1 MKYILAII
9 IIWNIIPHLILWSLE
24 IPARQKRKA
33 SANFLNATWRGLI
46 VLLPDLLAPIVVP
59 IALLFTKW
67 EDEKLPWLFT
77 IWDNDL
83 GPNGDPRR
91 YDGTSFKFVPL
102 EKDNEEVKR
111 GCYWAKGHHPRS
123 FWARYVWMGWRNR
136 ASKGAVMIGV
146 KYQDVTPTAFGQET
160 VDRYT
165 NPGWRLTERGG
176 NYQLEAIYKFGPL
189 AYRMNYGFKVYQNRN
204 GKIMPITISLSF
216 KSWKGK

>member
-46 VLLPDLLAPIVVP
+46 GLPADILAPIVVP
-59 IALLFTKW
+59 IALMFTSW
-67 EDEKLPWLFT
+67 EAEELPWLFT

-111 GCYWAKGHHPRS
+111 GC
-123 FWARYVWMGWRNR
+123 
-136 ASKGAVMIGV
+136 
-146 KYQDVTPTAFGQET
+146 
-160 VDRYT
+160 
-165 NPGWRLTERGG
+165 
-176 NYQLEAIYKFGPL
+176 
-189 AYRMNYGFKVYQNRN
+189 
-204 GKIMPITISLSF
+204 
-216 KSWKGK
+216 

>member
-1 MKYILAII
+1 MKILILIFIAWTLAPI
-9 IIWNIIPHLILWSLE
+9 LILWSKD
-24 IPARQKRKA
+24 IPAKHKRKA
-33 SANFLNATWRGLI
+33 TVCFLNSTWRGAI
-46 VLLPDLLAPIVVP
+46 VLIPDLLAPIIVP
-59 IALLFTKW
+59 IALLFTSW
-67 EDEKLPWLFT
+67 DAEKLPWLFT

-111 GCYWAKGHHPRS
+111 GCYWAEGHHPRS
-123 FWARYVWMGWRNR
+123 FWARFVWMGLRNR
-136 ASKGAVMIGV
+136 ASKGAVMMGV
-146 KYQDVTPTAFGQET
+146 KYQDVPSIEYGHAK

-189 AYRMNYGFKVYQNRN
+189 AYRMNYGFKVYQKRF